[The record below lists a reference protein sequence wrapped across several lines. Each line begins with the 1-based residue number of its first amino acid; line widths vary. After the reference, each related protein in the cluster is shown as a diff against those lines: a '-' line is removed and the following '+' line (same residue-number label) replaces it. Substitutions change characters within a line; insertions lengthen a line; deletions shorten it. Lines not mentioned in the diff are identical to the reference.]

1 MRNPILSC
9 FVHLIK
15 THMMASCHYIATRDM
30 LVQVRDGKRVD
41 NLHVYL
47 MKSPYKKRTYKALNL
62 ADQ

>member
-15 THMMASCHYIATRDM
+15 TLTMASCHYIATRDM
-30 LVQVRDGKRVD
+30 LEQVRDRKRVD
-41 NLHVYL
+41 NLHVCL
-47 MKSPYKKRTYKALNL
+47 MKSPYKKRTYKVLNL